1 MKNPLYKQILKGV
14 FLCVFLL
21 CLLSLILALLHDFN
35 LRRAGIESFFR
46 ESVYESRRMEHE
58 YSRELRKMQDCLP
71 VTGEAAE
78 TSESHQFSESQKV
91 ATRTAKRL
99 LSALSRGLRG
109 FGLPDSDADLQYA
122 ATSELRNFSPSELF
136 RLRNEMERAL
146 HSDPQTILLLQ
157 RLKRELAAV
166 SELIAED
173 DLELRYFSAQLCA
186 MIYNSFGSIDVGEI
200 ERSLLSVPEQS
211 SVGSEIARNL
221 IIMLILRS
229 YGNELAVNFLA
240 PLRSLLN
247 FDPET
252 FAAKFFDL
260 RMAGFRF
267 SFYYRGLNMV
277 GDLQNFFFPETD
289 ELIDP
294 FAGYLTVNV
303 RTNRVFERQMELYSQ
318 KNPGYRFYTSRALE
332 NEFRDLQ
339 KAGRAVFL
347 YDPVSAEERPSSFT
361 ELLAVFSDMREVL
374 RFRWQH
380 PERGWI
386 YSVIM
391 PDAIFD
397 DYVHL
402 HEVPLSLFVRYDTL
416 FHALRVLLLLLFIFG
431 LIFAFVFPF
440 VSSPLR
446 SFAGLITKTGLDFSP
461 LHTASFRPVFREL
474 SLMKDAFCR
483 RLERVNRHISLR
495 EGLLQIQN
503 LIRDEVDRQT
513 FVAAVNEHYQKYF
526 NVGFKAYD
534 PEADLLVLDGL
545 SDAGGL
551 SDGFGLSGEDVL
563 SDGAGGSDVD
573 DAYLTVEREP
583 FDEQVRFYYQK
594 EILEQ
599 EFLDSLSQNREFEL
613 ARQVQ
618 LSLLPRN
625 VQNQDNY
632 EISTFYLAAR
642 FLGGDFFEVIQSSEK
657 SVFLIADVS
666 GKGFGSSLFGA
677 AVKSLFGAYYRK
689 GLKLDEI
696 FIALNTALIRHF
708 HQQLF
713 CTCFAAEKQGSKIQF
728 CSAGHNN
735 MYLVRKKEII
745 TLWAEGLPFGLLE
758 GYNYKSGSLE
768 LVDQDL
774 LFLYTDGCNE
784 AESAKKT
791 LFGDDELQAC
801 VLRNSNVSPE
811 LFNREMYA
819 ALSEHSRGAE
829 QSDDITYI
837 IVRFHLDKQ
846 GT

>member
-1 MKNPLYKQILKGV
+1 
-14 FLCVFLL
+14 
-21 CLLSLILALLHDFN
+21 
-35 LRRAGIESFFR
+35 
-46 ESVYESRRMEHE
+46 
-58 YSRELRKMQDCLP
+58 
-71 VTGEAAE
+71 
-78 TSESHQFSESQKV
+78 
-91 ATRTAKRL
+91 
-99 LSALSRGLRG
+99 
-109 FGLPDSDADLQYA
+109 
-122 ATSELRNFSPSELF
+122 
-136 RLRNEMERAL
+136 
-146 HSDPQTILLLQ
+146 
-157 RLKRELAAV
+157 
-166 SELIAED
+166 
-173 DLELRYFSAQLCA
+173 
-186 MIYNSFGSIDVGEI
+186 
-200 ERSLLSVPEQS
+200 
-211 SVGSEIARNL
+211 
-221 IIMLILRS
+221 MLILRS

-252 FAAKFFDL
+252 FASKFFDL

-267 SFYYRGLNMV
+267 SFYYRGLNMD
-277 GDLQNFFFPETD
+277 GEQHGFFFPETD

-339 KAGRAVFL
+339 KADIAVFL
-347 YDPVSAEERPSSFT
+347 YDPLSAEERPSSFT

-380 PERGWI
+380 PERGWL

-431 LIFAFVFPF
+431 LIFIFVFPF
-440 VSSPLR
+440 VSRPLR

-461 LHTASFRPVFREL
+461 AHTASFRPVFREL
-474 SLMKDAFCR
+474 SLMKDSFCQ

-495 EGLLQIQN
+495 EGLLHIQS
-503 LIRDEVDRQT
+503 LIRDEVDRQS
-513 FVAAVNEHYQKYF
+513 FAEAVNGYYQKYF

-534 PEADLLVLDGL
+534 PEADLLVLDGV

-551 SDGFGLSGEDVL
+551 SDGSGLSVEDGLSDEAGYSGEDGL
-563 SDGAGGSDVD
+563 SDEAGDSDVD

-599 EFLDSLSQNREFEL
+599 EFLESLSQNREFEL

-642 FLGGDFFEVIQSSEK
+642 FLGGDFFEVIQSPEK

-713 CTCFAAEKQGSKIQF
+713 CTCFAAEKQGSRIEF

-735 MYLVRKKEII
+735 MYLVRKQEII

-801 VLRNSNVSPE
+801 VLRSSGASPE

-846 GT
+846 GA